1 MPLEKS
7 PAEAGLRQGATTEIP
22 SLTDGLAGLRTTVC
36 FKLLSRMNKPTG
48 LWVSGPQ
55 RNEISDAARSSAP
68 PRSTVVCSAGAA
80 HQGKNRRLDSAAPE
94 QGLWPFSYRALGC
107 GDGVAGVPVV
117 VGAFSSVHV
126 MALRSYL
133 WPGAFFNASFVVF
146 MTG

>member
-1 MPLEKS
+1 
-7 PAEAGLRQGATTEIP
+7 
-22 SLTDGLAGLRTTVC
+22 
-36 FKLLSRMNKPTG
+36 MNKPTG

-55 RNEISDAARSSAP
+55 RNEFPMPPVAPRHPFAPVCAATAQCTRQEPPIGLGGPWKQARGRS
-68 PRSTVVCSAGAA
+68 
-80 HQGKNRRLDSAAPE
+80 L
-94 QGLWPFSYRALGC
+94 YRALGC

-117 VGAFSSVHV
+117 VGALSTVHV

>member
-1 MPLEKS
+1 
-7 PAEAGLRQGATTEIP
+7 
-22 SLTDGLAGLRTTVC
+22 
-36 FKLLSRMNKPTG
+36 MNKPTG
-48 LWVSGPQ
+48 LWVGGPQ

-68 PRSTVVCSAGAA
+68 PASTCHV
-80 HQGKNRRLDSAAPE
+80 QRRRRAPRQE
-94 QGLWPFSYRALGC
+94 PPIGLGGLWKKARGCSLYRALGC

-117 VGAFSSVHV
+117 VGAVSTVHV